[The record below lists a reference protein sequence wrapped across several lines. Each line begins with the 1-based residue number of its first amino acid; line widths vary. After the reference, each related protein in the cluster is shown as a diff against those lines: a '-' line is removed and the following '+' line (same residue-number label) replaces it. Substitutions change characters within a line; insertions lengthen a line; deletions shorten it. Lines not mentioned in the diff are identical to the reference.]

1 MSLRKNKRLSR
12 FLQILGCTLLAFT
25 VGAADAAAQSGGFAG
40 AYNRMGFSARGM
52 GMGNAMTA
60 VTQQGIY
67 AHYNPAL
74 SAWITETQFDAS
86 VAAMSFDRSL
96 NSLNVAFELPP
107 SAGINIG
114 ILHAGVSDFDGR
126 STSGNPTETF
136 SINELNMFLA
146 FGVRT
151 SDRFSLG
158 FTAKLLYAD
167 YFRDVSSQF
176 GFGIDLGAL
185 YQLNENLT
193 FAVSILDLLS
203 AYNWDT
209 SGLYGTQGSANRN
222 KFPVRFVTGAAYNF
236 TETGL
241 IVSADVEFRSE
252 YAEVNELSQR
262 TGQGGSPVL
271 SVTRESINT
280 GSTLFRLGASYEL
293 HERVTLRGGWQ
304 INDLDNVGETHIP
317 SAGFSLHL
325 PIGTLNSSIDYT
337 FMREPEGIS
346 NMHVFG
352 LRITL

>member
-1 MSLRKNKRLSR
+1 MIFRKIKNISR
-12 FLQILGCTLLAFT
+12 SIYILAVLLLALLT
-25 VGAADAAAQSGGFAG
+25 GAVEVTAQTGGFAG
-40 AYNRMGFSARGM
+40 AYNRMGFGARGM
-52 GMGNAMTA
+52 GMGNAMAA
-60 VTQQGIY
+60 VTQNGSY

-74 SAWITETQFDAS
+74 AAWITNTQFDAS

-126 STSGNPTETF
+126 STSGNPTEMF
-136 SINELNMFLA
+136 SVNELNMFLA
-146 FGVRT
+146 FGLRA
-151 SDRFSLG
+151 SERFSLG

-176 GFGIDLGAL
+176 GFGIDIGAL
-185 YQLNENLT
+185 YKINNSLSVAFT
-193 FAVSILDLLS
+193 ALDLLS

-209 SGLYGTQGSANRN
+209 SDLYGTQGSSNRN
-222 KFPVRFVTGAAYNF
+222 KFPVRFITGVAYDF
-236 TETGL
+236 YETGL
-241 IVSADVEFRSE
+241 LVSADVEFRSE
-252 YAEVNELSQR
+252 YAEINELRES
-262 TGQGGSPVL
+262 TGSGGAPVL
-271 SVTRESINT
+271 SLSRENINT
-280 GSTLFRLGASYEL
+280 GSTLIRFGASYAL
-293 HERVTLRGGWQ
+293 HERVTIRGGWQ
-304 INDLDNVGETHIP
+304 INDLDNAGDSHIP

-325 PIGTLNSSIDYT
+325 PISNFNSSIDYT

>member
-1 MSLRKNKRLSR
+1 MILKNYTMAGRIFR
-12 FLQILGCTLLAFT
+12 ILGCLLLAISI
-25 VGAADAAAQSGGFAG
+25 GATDLAAQTGGFAG
-40 AYNRMGFSARGM
+40 AYNRMGFGARGM

-60 VTQQGIY
+60 VTQKGIY

-74 SAWITETQFDAS
+74 AAWITETQFDAS
-86 VAAMSFDRSL
+86 VAAMSFDRAL

-167 YFRDVSSQF
+167 YFRDINSQF

-185 YQLNENLT
+185 YQLNEHLS

-209 SGLYGTQGSANRN
+209 SDLYGTQGSANRN
-222 KFPVRFVTGAAYNF
+222 KFPVRIVTGAAYNF
-236 TETGL
+236 RETGL
-241 IVSADVEFRSE
+241 LISADLEFRSE
-252 YAEVNELSQR
+252 YAEVNELRQR
-262 TGQGGSPVL
+262 TGQGGAPVL
-271 SVTRESINT
+271 SVNRERINT
-280 GSTLFRLGASYEL
+280 GSTLLRAGAAYDL
-293 HERVTLRGGWQ
+293 HERVTVRGGWQ

-325 PIGTLNSSIDYT
+325 PISTFHTSIDYT